1 MYLDIYP
8 HNYLPEGRREVNV
21 GEDAADLLGLLPAH
35 GRAEDQPLQV
45 AAPGNSQEQLNI
57 ALSITDCM
65 QGTQSISLYIYGDYN
80 TDLC

>member
-1 MYLDIYP
+1 MYLDLDIYP
-8 HNYLPEGRREVNV
+8 HNYLPEGRREVDV

-57 ALSITDCM
+57 ALSISD
-65 QGTQSISLYIYGDYN
+65 SI
-80 TDLC
+80 DLRL